1 MLVLGIESS
10 TPVAS
15 VALVSAG
22 GLKGEMTLNTGLT
35 HSEQL
40 LPLIDDLL
48 RQTGCSLDKVEGIA
62 VAGGPGSFTG
72 LRIGMATA
80 KGLAQGRGIP
90 LAGVPTLKALAY
102 RNAAGRGLVSA
113 LLNARRQE
121 VYAALFRFED
131 NALKQVLPACA
142 ISPLQWAGKLDEYG
156 EPVVLAGDGA
166 AVYREI
172 WEKVLGSRAVFLP
185 PVFSIASAASVAW
198 LGREKLMD
206 GQSDDLYR
214 LKPDYIRPSEA
225 QVKLE
230 KLK

>member
-15 VALVSAG
+15 VALVSAD
-22 GLKGEMTLNTGLT
+22 GLKGEMTLNTGFT

-40 LPLIDDLL
+40 LPLIDGLL

-62 VAGGPGSFTG
+62 VSRGPGSFTG

-80 KGLAQGRGIP
+80 KGLAQGRGVP
-90 LAGVPTLKALAY
+90 LAGVPTLQALAY
-102 RNAAGRGLVSA
+102 RCFAGRGLVSA

-121 VYAALFRFED
+121 VYAALYRVEE
-131 NALKQVLPACA
+131 NTIRQVLPACA
-142 ISPLQWAGKLDEYG
+142 VPPLEWARKLDGYG

-172 WEKVLGSRAVFLP
+172 LENKLGSRAVFVPLA
-185 PVFSIASAASVAW
+185 FSVASAASVAW
-198 LGREKLMD
+198 LGRKKLLD

-214 LKPDYIRPSEA
+214 LKPDYIRLAEA
-225 QVKLE
+225 QAKLGKKE
-230 KLK
+230 